1 MLPVIFDTVFYPI
14 YNELTI
20 QSYDD
25 DDNDDDDNDDDD
37 NDDDALVL
45 QTYYLCLIRCYHVI
59 IFRRR

>member
-25 DDNDDDDNDDDD
+25 DDNDNDD

>member
-20 QSYDD
+20 QSY
-25 DDNDDDDNDDDD
+25 DDDDNDDDD

>member
-20 QSYDD
+20 QSD
-25 DDNDDDDNDDDD
+25 DDDDNDDDD

-45 QTYYLCLIRCYHVI
+45 QTYYLCLIRFYHVI
-59 IFRRR
+59 ISIRR